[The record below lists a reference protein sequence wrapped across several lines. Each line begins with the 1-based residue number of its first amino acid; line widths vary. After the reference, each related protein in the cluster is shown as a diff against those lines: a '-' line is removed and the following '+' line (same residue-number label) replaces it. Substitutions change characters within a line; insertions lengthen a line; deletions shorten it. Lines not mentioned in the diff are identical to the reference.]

1 MKIIAVETSTDIC
14 SVCVIA
20 NEKTSQCEI
29 NLKQIHSEKI
39 ISLIDQC
46 LKNLNMDLDEI
57 NAIGVSIG
65 PGSFTGLRIGLSTVK
80 GICFVKEKPIIA
92 VPTLDALALK
102 AAKFYEIF
110 SNFCLKEVNICPI
123 IDAKQGDFY
132 YGFYSIFDAK
142 VVKLSEFKVG
152 TFNEILN
159 QITKP
164 TIFIGDGVNEI
175 KEGQIFE
182 RAILLKGKLN
192 QPEAYYV
199 ALIAVEKLQRGEF
212 SDLNSLE
219 PLYIKDFKIKMG

>member
-1 MKIIAVETSTDIC
+1 MKVLAVETSTDIC

-20 NEKTSQCEI
+20 NGKTSQCEI

-132 YGFYSIFDAK
+132 YGFYSTFDGK
-142 VVKLSEFKVG
+142 VVK
-152 TFNEILN
+152 
-159 QITKP
+159 
-164 TIFIGDGVNEI
+164 EI
-175 KEGQIFE
+175 KEGQIFD

-199 ALIAVEKLQRGEF
+199 ALIAMEKFQRGEF

>member
-1 MKIIAVETSTDIC
+1 MKILAIETSTDIC

-20 NEKTSQCEI
+20 NGKTSQCEI

-46 LKNLNMDLDEI
+46 LKNLNLELDDI
-57 NAIGVSIG
+57 DAVGVSIG

-102 AAKFYEIF
+102 AGQFVEIL
-110 SNFCLKEVNICPI
+110 SNFCLSEVNICSV

-132 YGFYSIFDAK
+132 YGFYSFLDGK
-142 VVKLSEFKVG
+142 VVKISEFKVG

-164 TIFIGDGVNEI
+164 TIFIGDGINEI
-175 KEGQIFE
+175 KERQIFDKV
-182 RAILLKGKLN
+182 ILLKGKLN
-192 QPEAYYV
+192 QAEAYYV
-199 ALIAVEKLQRGEF
+199 ALIAMEKFQRREF